1 MKKTFAILFLVLAV
15 VCSAYAKKEKKLK
28 IAEMDAEDF
37 YIQDAM
43 KNKWEVVTLHNT
55 VFMLDIYDSSVK
67 MSISG
72 AGINGTGD
80 SFHKTVIWEFD
91 KSKFKRAGMS
101 GDEVDKLMMDSRPK
115 YFLDNPNDFERLLI
129 NKPIYTVQ
137 LKINKVERTGYDLNY
152 DVEIIKIEGGPSLEE
167 LNEKE
172 AAAEKERAEKEAAQK
187 KADEERRAVIDEKA
201 KKIAKGYVYHGT
213 EEEKSNVQLFAN
225 GALETGHAYLVSGV
239 IISNYSNDF
248 VNIILSFFRSEDNI
262 HVKYI
267 DQKTKGEVVG
277 ASKTGFG
284 NMPVTIVVAGGDNAT
299 HTPVI
304 LGLVE

>member
-1 MKKTFAILFLVLAV
+1 MRKIFAVLFLALAV
-15 VCSAYAKKEKKLK
+15 ICSAYAKKEKKLK
-28 IAEMDAEDF
+28 TAEMDAEDF

-43 KNKWEVVTLHNT
+43 KNKWDVVTLHNT
-55 VFMLDIYDSSVK
+55 MFCIDTNNSSVK
-67 MSISG
+67 MSIKGSKSSHNK
-72 AGINGTGD
+72 IVFWD
-80 SFHKTVIWEFD
+80 FD
-91 KSKFKRAGMS
+91 GSKLKGSGMS
-101 GDEVDKLMMDSRPK
+101 KDEATDAWLATRPK
-115 YFLDNPNDFERLLI
+115 YFLDNPNDIERLLI

-137 LKINKVERTGYDLNY
+137 LKINKVERTGYDLSY
-152 DVEIIKIEGGPSLEE
+152 DVEIIKMEGGPTLEE
-167 LNEKE
+167 VNEME

-187 KADEERRAVIDEKA
+187 KVDEERRAVIDEKA

-277 ASKTGFG
+277 ASKTAFG
-284 NMPVTIVVAGGDNAT
+284 NMPVTIVVTDGDSAT